1 MDQQFD
7 NKGNPYGPVRYKQL
21 VRECYEISRIMST
34 PYTDVLNLT
43 PLERGYL
50 REFIKA
56 DNDKSNKL
64 IEEKMSQ
71 IKQK

>member
-1 MDQQFD
+1 
-7 NKGNPYGPVRYKQL
+7 
-21 VRECYEISRIMST
+21 MST